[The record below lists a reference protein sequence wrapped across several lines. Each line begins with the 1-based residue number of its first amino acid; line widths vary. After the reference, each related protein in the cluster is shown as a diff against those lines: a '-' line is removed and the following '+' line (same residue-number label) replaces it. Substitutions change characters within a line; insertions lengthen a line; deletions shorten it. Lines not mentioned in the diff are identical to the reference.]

1 MKSHHQSFSNKHPKL
16 THQLSLPSLSNDPF
30 EKLASKNNS
39 TYLKPI
45 CHRRFIS
52 EDILSQLP
60 KARHSKIP
68 EIKNLAGPKSLN
80 SPRLS
85 PRSFLKLN
93 PDCKISKLKVPCK
106 NIIRKTQD
114 RINLETKVQTENK
127 NIKENPVLDLFKSS
141 FKGNYLVR
149 RTDCSGSSVLEFSF
163 GN

>member
-1 MKSHHQSFSNKHPKL
+1 MKSHHQSFSNKQPKL
-16 THQLSLPSLSNDPF
+16 TPQLSLPNLNNDPF
-30 EKLASKNNS
+30 QKLSSKTKS

-52 EDILSQLP
+52 EDVLSQLP
-60 KARHSKIP
+60 KSLNSQIP
-68 EIKNLAGPKSLN
+68 EIKTLSSPKSLN

-93 PDCKISKLKVPCK
+93 PKCKISKLKVPCK
-106 NIIRKTQD
+106 NIIKKIQD
-114 RINLETKVQTENK
+114 RIEIDMKVQTENK
-127 NIKENPVLDLFKSS
+127 NTNENRVLDLFKSS

-149 RTDCSGSSVLEFSF
+149 RTDCDDSNFLEFSF